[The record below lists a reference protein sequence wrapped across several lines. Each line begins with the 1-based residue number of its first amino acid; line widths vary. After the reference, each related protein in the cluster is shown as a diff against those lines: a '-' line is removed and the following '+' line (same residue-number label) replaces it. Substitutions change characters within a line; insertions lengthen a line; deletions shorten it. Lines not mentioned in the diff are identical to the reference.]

1 MVENPQLPD
10 GNEIEL
16 RALQNLVGELSYVSN
31 NGRPDI
37 AFPVNFIARHV
48 QYKKLGLFRM
58 GRKILRYLINTKNM
72 AIMIKR
78 SESLTLTAFSDAA
91 FADCLED
98 KFKSSSGFV
107 ILLGSVPIVWKAKKL
122 KEVATSTAVAEFL
135 ALQNLVKE
143 LMFVHYLIFGG
154 FNLEMVR
161 PVVYCD
167 AKAARDIALE
177 EAPSKSTRYLGSKFF
192 LVQQLVEN
200 QMIEIKEVG
209 TGDNVADLFTKSLGK
224 KKDEMFSKALMKTML

>member
-1 MVENPQLPD
+1 MKVRLTARRDLVSDFKRCTEKQLLDWFEEKLNERFEIRCEELTDSFVGTEIVRHNDCLYLSQRSRVLKLAEKYNLREGEAPSVVTPMVENPQLPD

-16 RALQNLVGELSYVSN
+16 RALQKLVGELSYVSN

-107 ILLGSVPIVWKAKKL
+107 ILLGSVPIV
-122 KEVATSTAVAEFL
+122 
-135 ALQNLVKE
+135 
-143 LMFVHYLIFGG
+143 
-154 FNLEMVR
+154 
-161 PVVYCD
+161 
-167 AKAARDIALE
+167 
-177 EAPSKSTRYLGSKFF
+177 
-192 LVQQLVEN
+192 
-200 QMIEIKEVG
+200 
-209 TGDNVADLFTKSLGK
+209 
-224 KKDEMFSKALMKTML
+224 